1 MNANQIM
8 KIFEDTAYVR
18 MGGTEEELKTAQYL
32 AGLIGELGLKAEIV
46 PFEVPMA
53 TMQEAVLTVDGETVV
68 CKGYL
73 NAGSHEVEA
82 PFYYLRHTDAFGS
95 FRDNLRLFIAAAR
108 EKGLVGM
115 EGKEYVVKDGDVIL
129 FRFNV

>member
-18 MGGTEEELKTAQYL
+18 MGGSAEELKTAQYL
-32 AGLIGELGLKAEIV
+32 AGLVEDMGLKAEIV

-53 TMQEAVLTVDGETVV
+53 TLQEAELLVDGVSVT

-73 NAGSHEVEA
+73 NAGSHEVSE
-82 PFYYLRHTDAFGS
+82 DKGCAFK
-95 FRDNLRLFIAAAR
+95 RQRKNNHRC
-108 EKGLVGM
+108 K
-115 EGKEYVVKDGDVIL
+115 
-129 FRFNV
+129 

>member
-82 PFYYLRHTDAFGS
+82 PFYYLRHTDAFSLSLCKGKIVMV
-95 FRDNLRLFIAAAR
+95 DGYLNYWTYQDILENGAVGFIT
-108 EKGLVGM
+108 
-115 EGKEYVVKDGDVIL
+115 
-129 FRFNV
+129 